1 MNRDQNLARIC
12 YCLDRRTGLMEKQR
26 IARKS
31 ICFNTWGRS
40 PISSPCPLFLFVQPL
55 IKLEH
60 DGSSSSHQGS
70 SNNMGKR
77 IQMVLVSPRPH
88 LGLLLAKEN
97 VLVNHQELDKQRGGD
112 AEGEGS

>member
-1 MNRDQNLARIC
+1 
-12 YCLDRRTGLMEKQR
+12 
-26 IARKS
+26 
-31 ICFNTWGRS
+31 
-40 PISSPCPLFLFVQPL
+40 
-55 IKLEH
+55 
-60 DGSSSSHQGS
+60 
-70 SNNMGKR
+70 MGKR